1 MTIISFIFGF
11 EMIQDTSNNNINI
24 IKLTDN

>member
-1 MTIISFIFGF
+1 MTIISFVFGF